1 MFTQINNYLA
11 YQGLK
16 YIKPEKAGVEA
27 QAMIDFKS
35 QGQAARAEMMTLSRA
50 LSEELPE
57 FKMDR
62 VSNWANQAQVGRPH
76 FWTYFH
82 GLEEEKDSVG
92 FAIRLYG
99 QKDHFGISVEVS
111 FIERK
116 KSDYTLGQQAKVLTV
131 PIHEPLYYL
140 VQSNGV
146 SHREAGTESNRQRL
160 LTEVAKGDVRKV
172 LVKKDIP
179 VTEQMTIQELI
190 PKLLDAFK
198 DLSPYYEATQK

>member
-1 MFTQINNYLA
+1 MFTQINHFLT

-16 YIKPEKAGVEA
+16 YVKPEKAGTEA
-27 QAMIDFKS
+27 AAMEAFKA
-35 QGQAARAEMMTLSRA
+35 QGQAARAEMTA
-50 LSEELPE
+50 LSKDLSQALTG

-82 GLEEEKDSVG
+82 SVEDEVDAVG

-99 QKDHFGISVEVS
+99 QKDDFGISVEVS

-116 KSDYTLGQQAKVLTV
+116 KSDETLAKQAKVLDV
-131 PIHEPLYYL
+131 PITEPLYYL

-160 LTEVAKGDVRKV
+160 VAALAAGEVRKV

-179 VTEQMTIQELI
+179 MSDQMTSQELL
-190 PKLLDAFK
+190 PKLLEAFE
-198 DLSPYYEATQK
+198 DLSPYYEATKK